1 MAPFSAVAKLVVCYD
16 FCMRIILLSVL
27 VLVPSFVRLGWAMS
41 SPPYDAVLKVT
52 YGETTASQ
60 IAKYGCLSPK
70 DVVEVTVSYRRLP
83 SRRPA
88 SGVVVTTAFSFQGQN
103 AKGEGILLPVYFHRK
118 TDDRG
123 RVETKLTVEQILKR
137 LQRTMSRDPFYAGAR
152 RVKGPV
158 QVTGGPEDF
167 FDNSV
172 RFEPDGGEVFRLC
185 VE

>member
-1 MAPFSAVAKLVVCYD
+1 MIRPATCYTGR
-16 FCMRIILLSVL
+16 MRVLLLSVAVF
-27 VLVPSFVRLGWAMS
+27 VLCFVRFGWAMS
-41 SPPYDAVLKVT
+41 VPPYDAVLTVT

-70 DVVEVTVSYRRLP
+70 DVVEVTVSYRRL
-83 SRRPA
+83 RTRKPA
-88 SGVVVTTAFSFQGQN
+88 SGVLVTTAFSFQGQN
-103 AKGEGILLPVYFHRK
+103 AKGEGILLPVYINRK

-123 RVETKLTVEQILKR
+123 RIETKLTVEQILKR

-185 VE
+185 GE